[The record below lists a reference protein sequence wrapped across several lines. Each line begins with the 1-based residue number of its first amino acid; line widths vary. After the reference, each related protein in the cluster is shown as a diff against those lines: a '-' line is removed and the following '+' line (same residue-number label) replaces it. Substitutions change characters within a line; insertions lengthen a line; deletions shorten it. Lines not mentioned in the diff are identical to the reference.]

1 MALQPETLL
10 SRLFE
15 AAVNAALPAN
25 CLAGHFP
32 APPAGRIGVVAFGKA
47 AVGMAR
53 MAWREYG
60 PAVCGCIV
68 APAGEPDPEL
78 PGFAFFAS
86 SHPLPDERSVR
97 AAESALAV
105 AASLGRHDL
114 LLALVS
120 GGGSAL
126 MAAPVA
132 GVSLQQKRELIRQLL
147 ACGAPI
153 AEINCV
159 RKHLSRV
166 KGGRLAAA
174 SQAPVAM
181 LAISDV
187 PGDDPGSIASGPV
200 VQDHTCLAEARAVL
214 ARYAIRVP
222 AAIRQALEHPANESP
237 HLGALGIRTTS
248 IIAASG
254 QTALQAAARLCRD
267 EGIAAIDLG
276 DRIEGEAG
284 AVARKHARLALR
296 YARSET
302 RCCLLSGGE
311 TTVRLGPSAGRG
323 GRNSEYALALTLA
336 LGGHPG
342 IWALAADT
350 DGMDGRGGHAGA
362 LIGPDTLEKAATQGL
377 DPVSFL
383 ERNDTAT
390 FFDRIGALIRTGPTG
405 TNVNDFRAILIGPGI
420 QPQAIYV
427 GL

>member
-1 MALQPETLL
+1 MALQPEALL
-10 SRLFE
+10 TRLFE

-32 APPAGRIGVVAFGKA
+32 APPPGRIGVVAFGKA
-47 AVGMAR
+47 AAGMAR

-60 PAVCGCIV
+60 PAVSGCII
-68 APAGEPDPEL
+68 APAGEPDPDL
-78 PGFAFFAS
+78 PGFALFAA

-105 AASLGRHDL
+105 AASLDRNDL

-126 MAAPVA
+126 MAAPVE
-132 GVSLQQKRELIRQLL
+132 GVSLRRKRELIRQLL

-200 VQDHTCLAEARAVL
+200 VQDHTRLAEARAVL
-214 ARYAIRVP
+214 AHYPIRIP
-222 AAIRQALEHPANESP
+222 AAVRRALEHPANESP
-237 HLGALGIRTTS
+237 HLSALGIRVTS
-248 IIAASG
+248 TIAASG
-254 QTALQAAARLCRD
+254 QTALQAAARICRN
-267 EGIAAIDLG
+267 EGIAVIDLG

-284 AVARKHARLALR
+284 AVAREHARLALR
-296 YARSET
+296 YARSGT

-311 TTVRLGPSAGRG
+311 TIVRLGPSAGDG

-336 LGGHPG
+336 LDGHPG

-350 DGMDGRGGHAGA
+350 DGIDGRGGHAGA
-362 LIGPDTLEKAATQGL
+362 LIGPGTLARARGMGLAAADYLEQHDSAGFFACAGGL
-377 DPVSFL
+377 LRP
-383 ERNDTAT
+383 
-390 FFDRIGALIRTGPTG
+390 GPTG
-405 TNVNDFRAILIGPGI
+405 TNVNDFRAILVTP
-420 QPQAIYV
+420 PF
-427 GL
+427 

>member
-32 APPAGRIGVVAFGKA
+32 APPAGRIGVVALGKA

-60 PAVCGCIV
+60 PAVSGCII
-68 APAGEPDPEL
+68 ARAGEPDPEL
-78 PGFAFFAS
+78 PGFAFIVA
-86 SHPLPDERSVR
+86 SHPDPDERSVR

-126 MAAPVA
+126 MAAPVE
-132 GVSLQQKRELIRQLL
+132 GVSLRRKRELIRQLL

-200 VQDHTCLAEARAVL
+200 VQDDTCLAEARAVL

-222 AAIRQALEHPANESP
+222 AVIRQVLEHPANESP
-237 HLGALGIRTTS
+237 DLGALGIRTTS
-248 IIAASG
+248 IIVASG
-254 QTALQAAARLCRD
+254 QTALQAAARLCQD

-284 AVARKHARLALR
+284 AVAREHARLALR
-296 YARSET
+296 YARSGT

-311 TTVRLGPSAGRG
+311 TSVRLGPSVGRG

-350 DGMDGRGGHAGA
+350 DGIDGCGGHAGA
-362 LIGPDTLEKAATQGL
+362 LFGPGTLDRARSMGL
-377 DPVSFL
+377 DAADYL
-383 ERNDTAT
+383 ERHDSAA
-390 FFDRIGALIRTGPTG
+390 FFARAGGLLRTGPTG
-405 TNVNDFRAILIGPGI
+405 TNVNDFRAIL
-420 QPQAIYV
+420 V
-427 GL
+427 GRRS

>member
-1 MALQPETLL
+1 MALQLEILL

-25 CLAGHFP
+25 CLAGQFP
-32 APPAGRIGVVAFGKA
+32 APPAGRIGVVALGKA

-60 PAVCGCIV
+60 PAVSGCII

-78 PGFAFFAS
+78 PGFAFIAA
-86 SHPLPDERSVR
+86 SHPDPDERSVR
-97 AAESALAV
+97 AAESALTV
-105 AASLGRHDL
+105 AASLDRHDL

-120 GGGSAL
+120 GGGSSL
-126 MAAPVA
+126 MAAPVE
-132 GVSLQQKRELIRQLL
+132 GVSLRRKRELIRQLL

-166 KGGRLAAA
+166 KGGQLAAA

-200 VQDHTCLAEARAVL
+200 VQDHTRLAEARAVL

-248 IIAASG
+248 IIVASG
-254 QTALQAAARLCRD
+254 QTALLAAARLCQE
-267 EGIAAIDLG
+267 EGVVAIDLG

-284 AVARKHARLALR
+284 AVAREHARLALR
-296 YARSET
+296 YARSGT

-311 TTVRLGPSAGRG
+311 TSVRLGPSAGRG

-350 DGMDGRGGHAGA
+350 DGIDGCGGHAGA
-362 LIGPDTLEKAATQGL
+362 LFGPGTLDRARGMGL
-377 DPVSFL
+377 DAADYL
-383 ERNDTAT
+383 ERHDSAA
-390 FFDRIGALIRTGPTG
+390 FFARAGGLLRTGPTG
-405 TNVNDFRAILIGPGI
+405 TNVNDFRAILVTP
-420 QPQAIYV
+420 PF
-427 GL
+427 